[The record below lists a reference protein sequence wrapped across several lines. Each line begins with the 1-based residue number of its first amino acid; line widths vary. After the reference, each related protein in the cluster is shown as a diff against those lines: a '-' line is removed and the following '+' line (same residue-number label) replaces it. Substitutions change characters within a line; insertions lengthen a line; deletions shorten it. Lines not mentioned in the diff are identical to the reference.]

1 MLHVDEI
8 YHIIKTRLYMKTLI
22 PIYVMILCLFN
33 YQPGYIY
40 IGEKRVLWPIFVLPY
55 NERKYITLIL
65 DIYSVFIVLY
75 FFNYKNICY

>member
-40 IGEKRVLWPIFVLPY
+40 RGEKGIVADIC
-55 NERKYITLIL
+55 ITLQRNK
-65 DIYSVFIVLY
+65 IYHT
-75 FFNYKNICY
+75 NIGYYDSISCIYYYNMLF